1 MERIHITA
9 KVMSDTYI
17 DIMEEART
25 PTSFKFPSM
34 PSMPEM
40 QANNETTLGM
50 SNQFI
55 IIVLLILLSLSFLGI
70 NIFIIIGNL
79 VESFLKVVGPLVA
92 QVLSIFGYTT
102 GTVLN
107 KSADVAGDVART
119 GVDLAEGSLQSVGN
133 ILRDSSRKHVN
144 PDAVS
149 GLDSALNTNGSSVGT
164 SSLGSLGSYGTSAGT
179 YREPAPSTTENP
191 VQKPITSGKTGWC
204 LVGEYEGKRGCV
216 AVGEQDRCLSG
227 QIFPSQVSCMN
238 PSNYASKQ

>member
-1 MERIHITA
+1 LERICITA
-9 KVMSDTYI
+9 KVMSNSYI

-34 PSMPEM
+34 QAMPAL

-50 SNQFI
+50 SNQVVI
-55 IIVLLILLSLSFLGI
+55 IGLLILLSLSFLGI
-70 NIFIIIGNL
+70 NIFIIIGNF

-92 QVLSIFGYTT
+92 QILSIFGYTT

-133 ILRDSSRKHVN
+133 VLRDASRKHVN

-149 GLDSALNTNGSSVGT
+149 GLDSALNTNGPSGGSMGTAGTTVGT
-164 SSLGSLGSYGTSAGT
+164 YK
-179 YREPAPSTTENP
+179 EPAPSTSENP

-204 LVGEYEGKRGCV
+204 LVGEYEGKNGCV

>member
-1 MERIHITA
+1 
-9 KVMSDTYI
+9 
-17 DIMEEART
+17 MEEART

-34 PSMPEM
+34 PAM
-40 QANNETTLGM
+40 QANNETTMGI
-50 SNQFI
+50 SNQVVI
-55 IIVLLILLSLSFLGI
+55 IGLLILLSLSFLGI
-70 NIFIIIGNL
+70 NIFIIIGNV

-92 QVLSIFGYTT
+92 QILSIFGYTT

-133 ILRDSSRKHVN
+133 VLRDASRKHVN
-144 PDAVS
+144 PDAIS
-149 GLDSALNTNGSSVGT
+149 GLDSALNTNGPS
-164 SSLGSLGSYGTSAGT
+164 GSSYGTSYRTTATVGT
-179 YREPAPSTTENP
+179 YKEPAPSTTENP

-204 LVGEYEGKRGCV
+204 LVGEYEGKNGCV

>member
-1 MERIHITA
+1 ME
-9 KVMSDTYI
+9 D
-17 DIMEEART
+17 ART
-25 PTSFKFPSM
+25 PTSFKFPAM
-34 PSMPEM
+34 PTMQAV
-40 QANNETTLGM
+40 QANNESTMGLN
-50 SNQFI
+50 NQFI

-70 NIFIIIGNL
+70 NIFIIIGNV

-92 QVLSIFGYTT
+92 QILSIFGYTT

-133 ILRDSSRKHVN
+133 VLRDASRKHVN
-144 PDAVS
+144 PDAIS
-149 GLDSALNTNGSSVGT
+149 GLDSALNTNGPS
-164 SSLGSLGSYGTSAGT
+164 GSSYGTTATVGT
-179 YREPAPSTTENP
+179 YKEPAPSTTENP

-204 LVGEYEGKRGCV
+204 LVGEYEGKNGCV

>member
-1 MERIHITA
+1 
-9 KVMSDTYI
+9 MSDTYI

-34 PSMPEM
+34 PSMPLM
-40 QANNETTLGM
+40 QANNESTMGM

-149 GLDSALNTNGSSVGT
+149 GLDSALNTNGPSSMGTAGT
-164 SSLGSLGSYGTSAGT
+164 SSMGT

-204 LVGEYEGKRGCV
+204 LVGEYEGKNGCV

>member
-1 MERIHITA
+1 MERICPTV
-9 KVMSDTYI
+9 KVKSLPVYI

-34 PSMPEM
+34 PTM
-40 QANNETTLGM
+40 QSNNETTLGM
-50 SNQFI
+50 SNQVVI
-55 IIVLLILLSLSFLGI
+55 IGLLILLSLSFLGI
-70 NIFIIIGNL
+70 NIFIIIGNF

-92 QVLSIFGYTT
+92 QILSIFGYTT

-133 ILRDSSRKHVN
+133 VLRDASRKHVN

-149 GLDSALNTNGSSVGT
+149 GLDSTLNT
-164 SSLGSLGSYGTSAGT
+164 AGT
-179 YREPAPSTTENP
+179 TTTAAATYKEPAPSTTENP

-204 LVGEYEGKRGCV
+204 LVGEYEGKNGCV

>member
-1 MERIHITA
+1 
-9 KVMSDTYI
+9 
-17 DIMEEART
+17 
-25 PTSFKFPSM
+25 M
-34 PSMPEM
+34 PAMPAMPAM

-50 SNQFI
+50 SNQVVI
-55 IIVLLILLSLSFLGI
+55 IGLLILLSLSFLGI
-70 NIFIIIGNL
+70 NIFIIIGNF

-92 QVLSIFGYTT
+92 QILSIFGYTT

-133 ILRDSSRKHVN
+133 VLRDASRKHVN

-149 GLDSALNTNGSSVGT
+149 GLDSALNTNGPSRGSMGTVGT
-164 SSLGSLGSYGTSAGT
+164 TGT
-179 YREPAPSTTENP
+179 YKEPAPSTTENP

-204 LVGEYEGKRGCV
+204 LVGEYEGKKGCV

>member
-1 MERIHITA
+1 MERICPTV
-9 KVMSDTYI
+9 KVKSLPVYI

-25 PTSFKFPSM
+25 PTSFKFPAM
-34 PSMPEM
+34 PAM
-40 QANNETTLGM
+40 QSNNETTLGM
-50 SNQFI
+50 SNQVVI
-55 IIVLLILLSLSFLGI
+55 IGLLILLSLSFLGI
-70 NIFIIIGNL
+70 NIFIIIGNF

-92 QVLSIFGYTT
+92 QILSIFGYTT

-133 ILRDSSRKHVN
+133 VLRDASRKHVN

-149 GLDSALNTNGSSVGT
+149 GLDSTLNTAGSSFGT
-164 SSLGSLGSYGTSAGT
+164 TTAAAT
-179 YREPAPSTTENP
+179 YKEPAPSTTENP

-204 LVGEYEGKRGCV
+204 LVGEYEGKNGCV

>member
-1 MERIHITA
+1 
-9 KVMSDTYI
+9 MSDTYI
-17 DIMEEART
+17 DIMEDART

-34 PSMPEM
+34 PSMPAM
-40 QANNETTLGM
+40 QANNETTMGI
-50 SNQFI
+50 SNQFV

-92 QVLSIFGYTT
+92 QILSIFGYTT

-133 ILRDSSRKHVN
+133 VLRDASRKHVN

-149 GLDSALNTNGSSVGT
+149 GLDSALNTNGPSSLGTTAGTSSVGT
-164 SSLGSLGSYGTSAGT
+164 YK
-179 YREPAPSTTENP
+179 EPAPSTTENP

-204 LVGEYEGKRGCV
+204 LVGEYEGKNGCV

>member
-1 MERIHITA
+1 MERICPTV
-9 KVMSDTYI
+9 KVKSLPVYI

-34 PSMPEM
+34 PAMPAM

-50 SNQFI
+50 SNQVVI
-55 IIVLLILLSLSFLGI
+55 IGLLILLSLSFLGI
-70 NIFIIIGNL
+70 NIFIIIGNF

-92 QVLSIFGYTT
+92 QILSIFGYTT

-133 ILRDSSRKHVN
+133 VLRDASRKHVN

-149 GLDSALNTNGSSVGT
+149 GLDSTLNT
-164 SSLGSLGSYGTSAGT
+164 AGT
-179 YREPAPSTTENP
+179 TTAAAATYKEPAPSTTENP

-204 LVGEYEGKRGCV
+204 LVGEYEGKNGCV

>member
-1 MERIHITA
+1 
-9 KVMSDTYI
+9 
-17 DIMEEART
+17 MEEART

-34 PSMPEM
+34 PTMPTT
-40 QANNETTLGM
+40 QANGNDATGM
-50 SNQFI
+50 NNQSI
-55 IIVLLILLSLSFLGI
+55 IIIILLILLTLSFLGI
-70 NIFIIIGNL
+70 NILIIVGNL
-79 VESFLKVVGPLVA
+79 IESFLKVVGPLVA

-133 ILRDSSRKHVN
+133 VLRDASRAHVN

-149 GLDSALNTNGSSVGT
+149 GLDSALNKSGSSMGT
-164 SSLGSLGSYGTSAGT
+164 GT
-179 YREPAPSTTENP
+179 YKEPAPSTTENP

-204 LVGEYEGKRGCV
+204 LVGEYEGKNGCV